1 MRLLDDIYYFDAFTF
16 EEKKVFVDDIIKKQ
30 IAFNSSRFGGN
41 LFQVMIEPLLET
53 FGSLVMQTIIILKL
67 LTSIKVDRIASELRG
82 KMTVKQIF
90 DFFCFNN

>member
-30 IAFNSSRFGGN
+30 IAFNSNS
-41 LFQVMIEPLLET
+41 LQVMIEPLLGT

-90 DFFCFNN
+90 VFFCFNN